1 MITKLAIW
9 WLRKRKRSV
18 MIGYEVIEG
27 AIKARNNNA
36 LLYDNTLI
44 GVSYQ
49 DSDGKSFNIPEGKFD
64 YKRVKEAGAN
74 G

>member
-1 MITKLAIW
+1 MITNLAIW

-64 YKRVKEAGAN
+64 YKRRKEADAN

>member
-18 MIGYEVIEG
+18 MIGYEIIEG
-27 AIKARNNNA
+27 EIKARYNTA

-49 DSDGKSFNIPEGKFD
+49 DSDGKSFNVPEGKFA
-64 YKRVKEAGAN
+64 YKRAKEAGAN